1 MPLLSCLS
9 PSLIFPPNLWGPVT
23 RTGGQNIVPTYK
35 PTEAQSSYVQLLE
48 AQIKSANCGVKK
60 ISESNLNVKLESS
73 VRGAF

>member
-1 MPLLSCLS
+1 MSFGMPLLSCLS
-9 PSLIFPPNLWGPVT
+9 PCLIFPPNLWGPVT

-60 ISESNLNVKLESS
+60 SQSQI
-73 VRGAF
+73 